1 MNALT
6 QSVSNMIKGSL
17 KALRAFPAS
26 IGAAAGLALIT
37 LIRIQ
42 LEWPILQPWSF
53 LLDCLQLAL
62 ATGAIFSLA
71 AITAAQSRL
80 GDRKAF
86 LGANLLGAGSVV
98 VTFLVLYLF
107 SNTSAGDAQ
116 WAGLSGLAVLRV
128 FTVIFVSLVAFILLM
143 DKSKD
148 DNDFAESFFMTH
160 KAFFVALIYGLVLLA
175 GTAGIARAVQ
185 SLLYRDMSGK
195 VYGYLATL
203 VGLLTFTVFVGY
215 FPDFKKGSNDERR
228 EIAQK
233 QPRFIVILFGY
244 IMVPIVLELTA
255 VLLIWAGKTVL
266 GGAEVSF
273 VRLSA
278 ISAAYTIG
286 GLWLHAMLARHES
299 GVARVYRAVYPAASI
314 VILLFE
320 AWALVSQ
327 LRVSG
332 LKVTEYAFLLV
343 WALAAAG
350 SVLLL
355 TRKRD
360 PHRIIAIIVC
370 VLAVVYVLPVV
381 GYRDLPV
388 YAQSKRLEKLLV
400 GERMLAEGKI
410 TPALTEPSL
419 DVRIAVTDA
428 VSYLSRADDAKLPA
442 WFPRDLDSESVFKAK
457 LGFEKTWLGSEVPKM
472 YLSTNLYMPATA
484 IDVDAFRWAVS
495 LHDAYDKESNSVT
508 VQGDKGLYQID
519 WALSGNGVP
528 TVRITLDGRMIV
540 EQSMDV
546 YLQDVVSKYP
556 PAESFSAEAP
566 LADMSVKLDTPE
578 IKALLV
584 FDSVSVNVNTENN
597 SEDYWISLRS
607 IYFSENS

>member
-6 QSVSNMIKGSL
+6 QSVSNVIKGSL
-17 KALRAFPAS
+17 KALCAFPAS
-26 IGAAAGLALIT
+26 IGAAIAFT
-37 LIRIQ
+37 LVMLVRIQ
-42 LEWPILQPWSF
+42 LDWPVLQSWNF

-71 AITAAQSRL
+71 AITAAQSRF

-86 LGANLLGAGSVV
+86 LGANLLGAGSAV

-107 SNTSAGDAQ
+107 SGASAGGTQSSA
-116 WAGLSGLAVLRV
+116 LSGLTVLRV
-128 FTVIFVSLVAFILLM
+128 FAVIFVSLIAFILLM
-143 DKSKD
+143 DDPKEKH
-148 DNDFAESFFMTH
+148 DFTAPFFMTH

-215 FPDFKKGSNDERR
+215 FPDFKKGSADERR
-228 EIAQK
+228 EVAQK

-244 IMVPIVLELTA
+244 IMVPIVLALTA

-266 GGAEVSF
+266 GGAEVPF

-278 ISAAYTIG
+278 ISASYTIG

-299 GVARVYRAVYPAASI
+299 GAARVYRAVYPVASI

-320 AWALVSQ
+320 AWALVSR
-327 LRVSG
+327 LRISG
-332 LKVTEYAFLLV
+332 LKITEYAFLLV
-343 WALAAAG
+343 WVLAAAG
-350 SVLLL
+350 SILLL

-360 PHRIIAIIVC
+360 PHRVIALIVC
-370 VLAVVYVLPVV
+370 ALAVVYVLPFV

-388 YAQSKRLEKLLV
+388 YAQSKRLGKLLM
-400 GERMLAEGKI
+400 GANILADGQI
-410 TPALTEPSL
+410 TPAVVEPNL

-428 VSYLSRADDAKLPA
+428 VSYLAGTEDAKLPA

-457 LGFEKTWLGSEVPKM
+457 LGFEKTWSQSEVPKV
-472 YLSTNLYMPATA
+472 YLSTNLYLPATA
-484 IDVDAFRWAVS
+484 IDVDAYRWAIS
-495 LHDAYDKESNSVT
+495 LHDSYSKDSNSVS

-519 WALSGNGVP
+519 WSVSGNGVP
-528 TVRITLDGRMIV
+528 AIRIMLDGRMIV

-556 PAESFSAEAP
+556 PAESFSTEAP

-584 FDSVSVNVNTENN
+584 FDSVSVNVNTESN
-597 SEDYWISLRS
+597 STDYWLSLRS
-607 IYFSENS
+607 IYFSENP

>member
-6 QSVSNMIKGSL
+6 QSISNMIKGSL
-17 KALRAFPAS
+17 KALSAFPAS
-26 IGAAAGLALIT
+26 IGAAVGLALVT

-42 LEWPILQPWSF
+42 LDWPVLQPWNF

-71 AITAAQSRL
+71 AITAAQSRF
-80 GDRKAF
+80 GNRKAF
-86 LGANLLGAGSVV
+86 LGANLLGAGSAV

-107 SNTSAGDAQ
+107 SGTSAGGTQRA
-116 WAGLSGLAVLRV
+116 ALSSLIVLRV
-128 FTVIFVSLVAFILLM
+128 FVVIFVSLVAFILLM
-143 DKSKD
+143 DRSKEND
-148 DNDFAESFFMTH
+148 DFAESFFMTH
-160 KAFFVALIYGLVLLA
+160 KAFFIALIYGLVLLA

-185 SLLYRDMSGK
+185 SLLYREMSGK

-203 VGLLTFTVFVGY
+203 VGLLTFTIFVGY
-215 FPDFKKGSNDERR
+215 FPDFKKGSEDDRR

-244 IMVPIVLELTA
+244 IMVPIVLALTA

-266 GGAEVSF
+266 GGTEVSF

-286 GLWLHAMLARHES
+286 GLWLHAMLARHDS
-299 GVARVYRAVYPAASI
+299 GVARVYRVVYPAASI

-320 AWALVSQ
+320 AWALVGQ

-370 VLAVVYVLPVV
+370 VLAVVYVLPFV

-400 GERMLAEGKI
+400 GEHMLAEGKI
-410 TPALTEPSL
+410 TPASAEPSL

-428 VSYLSRADDAKLPA
+428 VSYLLRADDAKLPS
-442 WFPRDLDSESVFKAK
+442 WFPRDLDSESEFKAK
-457 LGFEKTWLGSEVPKM
+457 LGFEKTWPGSEVPKM

-484 IDVDAFRWAVS
+484 IDVDAYRWAVS
-495 LHDAYDKESNSVT
+495 LHDAYGKESNSVT
-508 VQGDKGLYQID
+508 LQGDKGLYQID
-519 WALSGNGVP
+519 WILSGNGVP
-528 TVRITLDGRMIV
+528 TVRIMLDGRMIV

-556 PAESFSAEAP
+556 PAESFSTEAP

-584 FDSVSVNVNTENN
+584 FDSVSVNVNTESN
-597 SEDYWISLRS
+597 STDYWMSLRS
-607 IYFSENS
+607 IYFSENP

>member
-6 QSVSNMIKGSL
+6 QSVSNVIKGSL

-26 IGAAAGLALIT
+26 IGAAIALT
-37 LIRIQ
+37 LVTLVRIQ
-42 LEWPILQPWSF
+42 LDWPVLQSWNF

-71 AITAAQSRL
+71 AITAAQSRF

-86 LGANLLGAGSVV
+86 LGANLLGAGSAV

-107 SNTSAGDAQ
+107 SGASAGGTQSTA
-116 WAGLSGLAVLRV
+116 LSGLTVLRV
-128 FTVIFVSLVAFILLM
+128 FVVMFVSLIAFILLM
-143 DKSKD
+143 DDSKEKD
-148 DNDFAESFFMTH
+148 DFTAPFFMTH

-215 FPDFKKGSNDERR
+215 FPDFKKGSADERR
-228 EIAQK
+228 VVAQK
-233 QPRFIVILFGY
+233 QPRFIVILFSY
-244 IMVPIVLELTA
+244 IMVPIVLALTA

-266 GGAEVSF
+266 GGAEVPF

-278 ISAAYTIG
+278 ISASYTIG

-299 GVARVYRAVYPAASI
+299 GAARVYRAVYPVASI

-320 AWALVSQ
+320 AWALVSR
-327 LRVSG
+327 LRISG
-332 LKVTEYAFLLV
+332 LKITEYAFLLV
-343 WALAAAG
+343 WVLAVAG

-360 PHRIIAIIVC
+360 PHRVIAMIVC
-370 VLAVVYVLPVV
+370 ALAVVYILPFV
-381 GYRDLPV
+381 GYHDLPV
-388 YAQSKRLEKLLV
+388 YAQSKRLEKLLT
-400 GERMLAEGKI
+400 GANMLADGQI
-410 TPALTEPSL
+410 TPAPVEPSL

-428 VSYLSRADDAKLPA
+428 VSYLTSAGDAKLPA

-457 LGFEKTWLGSEVPKM
+457 LGFEKTWPGSEVPKM
-472 YLSTNLYMPATA
+472 YLSTNLYLPATA
-484 IDVDAFRWAVS
+484 IDVGAYRWAVS
-495 LHDAYDKESNSVT
+495 LHDSYSKDSNSIS

-519 WALSGNGVP
+519 WSISGNGVP
-528 TVRITLDGRMIV
+528 TIRVTLDGRVIL
-540 EQSMDV
+540 EQGMDV

-556 PAESFSAEAP
+556 PAEAFSTEAP

-584 FDSVSVNVNTENN
+584 FDSVSVNVNTESN
-597 SEDYWISLRS
+597 STDYWLSLRS
-607 IYFSENS
+607 IYFSENP